1 MADYR
6 AYTVGLDGHFIN
18 FQAFRCD
25 DDPGA
30 IEWARQFVD
39 GQRSNSGAVND
50 SSRGWNSASQNRPR
64 PSDGFVI
71 LPSQVDLA
79 AAIKS

>member
-1 MADYR
+1 MPGFQLVGMVGMADYR

-18 FQAFRCD
+18 FQAFCCD

-39 GQRSNSGAVND
+39 GHAVELWSGERFIARLEQRE
-50 SSRGWNSASQNRPR
+50 PE
-64 PSDGFVI
+64 
-71 LPSQVDLA
+71 
-79 AAIKS
+79 